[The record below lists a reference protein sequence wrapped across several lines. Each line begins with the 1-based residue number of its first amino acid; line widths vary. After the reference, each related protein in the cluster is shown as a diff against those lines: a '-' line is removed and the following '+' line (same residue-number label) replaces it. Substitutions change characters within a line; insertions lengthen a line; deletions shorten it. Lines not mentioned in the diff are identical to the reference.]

1 MRRLGCALLVLICA
15 VLGGWVGL
23 VLFGRTLPDA
33 PSQPASGARVTNVT
47 ATAATV
53 PAPTTGT
60 TSPVVEVPDGALLA
74 VPVAGVARSSIS
86 DSWGDPRENGLRQH
100 HGTDI
105 MAPGGTPVSAAAPGT
120 VEKLWNS
127 KAGGITI
134 YVRSPQR
141 DWTYYYA
148 HLSGYAPGL
157 HEGQVV
163 KTGDPLG
170 FVGDTG
176 DAGPGNFHL
185 HFGLTRTTPDQHWYQ
200 GEDVDPYPYLA
211 GKPSPR

>member
-1 MRRLGCALLVLICA
+1 MRRLGYAFLTVICLIA
-15 VLGGWVGL
+15 GAYVAL

-33 PSQPASGARVTNVT
+33 PQSGTGPGRVTT
-47 ATAATV
+47 MTS
-53 PAPTTGT
+53 TTT
-60 TSPVVEVPDGALLA
+60 TSSSHRLGGAGGPLLA

-86 DSWGDPRENGLRQH
+86 DSWGDPRENGLRSH

-127 KAGGITI
+127 AAGGTTI
-134 YVRSPQR
+134 YIRSPNR

-163 KTGDPLG
+163 KTGDLLG

-176 DAGPGNFHL
+176 DAGAGNFHL

-211 GKPSPR
+211 GKPSSR

>member
-1 MRRLGCALLVLICA
+1 MIVLRRLGYGFLAVICLIA
-15 VLGGWVGL
+15 GAYVAL

-33 PSQPASGARVTNVT
+33 PQAGTAQGRVATMTTTT
-47 ATAATV
+47 ATS
-53 PAPTTGT
+53 TTPQSTIVDG
-60 TSPVVEVPDGALLA
+60 PVLA
-74 VPVAGVARSSIS
+74 VPVAGVERSSIS
-86 DSWGDPRENGLRQH
+86 DSWGDPRENGLRLH

-120 VEKLWNS
+120 IEKLWNS
-127 KAGGITI
+127 AAGGTTI

-148 HLSGYAPGL
+148 HLSAYAPGL

-163 KTGDPLG
+163 NTGDPLG

-176 DAGPGNFHL
+176 NAGAGNFHL

-211 GKPSPR
+211 GKPSSR